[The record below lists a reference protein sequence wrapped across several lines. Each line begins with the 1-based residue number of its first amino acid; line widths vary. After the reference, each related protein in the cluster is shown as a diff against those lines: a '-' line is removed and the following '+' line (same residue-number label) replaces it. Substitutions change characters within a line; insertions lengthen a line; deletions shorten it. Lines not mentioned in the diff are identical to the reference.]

1 MLVHT
6 FNRQLSQAASIVRG
20 DKAVR
25 PLREELIR

>member
-1 MLVHT
+1 MLVRT

-25 PLREELIR
+25 PLWEELIR